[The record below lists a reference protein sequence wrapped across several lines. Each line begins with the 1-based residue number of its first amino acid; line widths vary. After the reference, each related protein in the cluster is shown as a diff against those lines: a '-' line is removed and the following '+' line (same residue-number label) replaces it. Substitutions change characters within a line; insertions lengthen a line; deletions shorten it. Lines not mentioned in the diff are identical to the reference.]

1 MYCGGSAMTEHHG
14 EDATI
19 KIGKKTFLTALAIL
33 ALLVIVAGVLSLVVP
48 TGSYDRVITDGRETL
63 VQGSFQFT
71 EAERFPVWRW
81 LTAPVEVLW
90 SADGTVV
97 IVIILFLLAVSIAF
111 SLLEKSDV
119 MSLAISSAVRRFAN
133 VKYLLMAVIVFFFM
147 LLGAVLGTFEENIAL
162 VPIIVA
168 LSYCLG
174 WDSLVGLGM
183 SMLASCFGFT
193 AAIMNPFSIAITQEI
208 AQLPLYSGF
217 GYRLIIFAVYFA
229 VVYLFLYRYA
239 RRIEKDPTKSL
250 VYGDDDALRHKYR
263 SIDTL
268 EQMLRQK
275 TPEAFKKLKHATFS
289 FGLFILAII
298 ALIVLA
304 SFIPGLSNLILPII
318 GLLFLIGGLT
328 ASTIAGVHFKEKL
341 RIIISSIAGIAPGII
356 LILLAMSV
364 KFIITNGGIM
374 DTILFYTANAIQTT
388 SPFVAVLLIYVLILL
403 LELFIG
409 SSSAKA
415 FLVMPLIA
423 PLSDLVGITRQTSV
437 LAFCFGDGFSN
448 MIYPTNPVLLICL
461 GLTVVTYPKWFK
473 WTYKIQLLSLALAAV
488 FLFIAVAMNYGPF

>member
-1 MYCGGSAMTEHHG
+1 MAENTREEAS
-14 EDATI
+14 I
-19 KIGKKTFLTALAIL
+19 KIGKKTFLTALMIL
-33 ALLVIVAGVLSLVVP
+33 LLLVIAAGVLSLVIP
-48 TGSYDRVITDGRETL
+48 TGSYDRQLTDGRETL
-63 VQGSFQFT
+63 IQGSFHFT
-71 EAERFPVWRW
+71 DMARFPVWRW

-90 SADGTVV
+90 SSDGAVV

-119 MSLAISSAVRRFAN
+119 MSLAISSAVRRFSGI
-133 VKYLLMAVIVFFFM
+133 KYLLMAIIVFFFM
-147 LLGAVLGTFEENIAL
+147 VLGAVLGTFEENIAL

-208 AQLPLYSGF
+208 ADLPLYSGF
-217 GYRLIIFAVYFA
+217 GYRLIIFAVFFA
-229 VVYLFLYRYA
+229 LVYAFLYRYA

-250 VYGDDDALRHKYR
+250 VYGDDESLRLKYR
-263 SIDTL
+263 DVESLHQIIRD
-268 EQMLRQK
+268 K
-275 TPEAFKKLKHATFS
+275 PPEDYKKLKRATVA
-289 FGLFILAII
+289 FGCFII
-298 ALIVLA
+298 AIVAMIIAA
-304 SFIPGLSNLILPII
+304 SFIPGLSDLILPVI
-318 GLLFLIGGLT
+318 GLLFLVGGIV
-328 ASTIAGVHFKEKL
+328 ASTIAGVKL
-341 RIIISSIAGIAPGII
+341 KSKMRIIGSSIAGIAPGII

-364 KFIITNGGIM
+364 KFIITSGGIM
-374 DTILFYTANAIQTT
+374 DTILYYTANAIQTT
-388 SPFVAVLLIYVLILL
+388 SPYVAVLLIYILILL

-448 MIYPTNPVLLICL
+448 IIYPTNPVLLICL

-473 WTYKIQLLSLALAAV
+473 WTWKLQLASLVLACV
-488 FLFIAVAMNYGPF
+488 FLFVGIAINYGPF